1 MKSSLG
7 FARSGWLGGIVL
19 ATLGA
24 ATAAAQG
31 LPLTAFEAIPA
42 TVTTAPG
49 DGSLLIRVAGEADA
63 EKKRIE
69 EEEASFLKLV
79 EDQRK
84 ADAEA
89 AKAKAEAKKAAEAE
103 AARKAAEADQKR
115 IAEEEASFLN
125 PVEAQR
131 KADAEAA
138 KAKAEAKKAAE
149 AEAARKAAEADQ
161 KRIAE
166 EEASFL
172 KLVEDQRKA
181 DAEAAKAKKAAAPAI
196 DRKAEVAACQTRIQQ
211 IGSESAIQF
220 GYNSAALSGSAGKS
234 MLDELVKVIGECKGD
249 PVIIVE
255 GHTDSRGT
263 KQGNELLSKER
274 AETVADYLRS
284 KGVPAERISSEGLGS
299 AKPIASNDTREG
311 RARNRRIEFRVE

>member
-79 EDQRK
+79 ED
-84 ADAEA
+84 
-89 AKAKAEAKKAAEAE
+89 
-103 AARKAAEADQKR
+103 
-115 IAEEEASFLN
+115 
-125 PVEAQR
+125 QR